1 MTERARAA
9 LAQFTDPTRPPL
21 QDRVAIVVAHPDDEV
36 LGCGSLIARL
46 RDCRLIHVTD
56 GAPRGGDDAH
66 RHGFA
71 DPAAYARARSE
82 EVAAALAAAGRS
94 DIAARTLGVSDQGAA
109 HDLVGIARRLMPL
122 LADRDLVLTHAY
134 EGGHPDHDATAFAVW
149 AAVTLLARA
158 SDAPAIVELPF
169 YRAGPDGEW
178 IRQSFANPEGVVVLA
193 LTPAEQAVKRAMLD
207 AHASQRDTLRE
218 FALTPELYRSPSE
231 PDFTVLPNGG
241 ALLYERYGWGL
252 TGARWLDLARDA
264 MRDLAL

>member
-1 MTERARAA
+1 MDRGPAA
-9 LAQFTDPTRPPL
+9 LAQFTDSARPPL

-36 LGCGSLIARL
+36 LGCGALIARL

-56 GAPRGGDDAH
+56 GAQRGGDDAH

-71 DPAAYARARSE
+71 DTAAYARARSE

-122 LADRDLVLTHAY
+122 LADRDLVLTHAC

-158 SDAPAIVELPF
+158 GAAPATVEMPF
-169 YRAGPDGEW
+169 YRAGPDGTW
-178 IRQSFANPEGVVVLA
+178 LRQSFADPEGVGALA
-193 LTPAEQAVKRAMLD
+193 LTSAEATAKRAMLD
-207 AHASQRDTLRE
+207 AHASQRDTLSD
-218 FALTPELYRSPSE
+218 FALTPEFFRPATRA
-231 PDFTVLPNGG
+231 DFTILPNGG

-252 TGARWLDLARDA
+252 TGAHWLDLVRDA
-264 MRDLAL
+264 TRELAL